1 MKPLKLLAALAAVC
15 CLCPALPAAAQEPV
29 SIYPVEESTPV
40 LREVI
45 AQENQIVKLY
55 DAPPGYAPERL
66 KEADFEKQGVRYHA
80 TDVLRVR
87 ENYKEERKLAAQTVT
102 VSHENKDAAPL
113 TPILDYELD
122 GFTGQ
127 LRLDYSSV
135 STTPSGTNRY
145 SYQVTDTREIAGLA
159 RNDTYAIPK
168 TAQKNGVS
176 LSLADVAWTSM
187 GDSYTAL
194 ATYTGTGYG
203 SHAAGYTTT
212 ASYVGEVRRE
222 TLESVTWQVVYEGEP
237 VPESPLGAYAFLG
250 AVAFLAGGA
259 VFLTIWSRRRKRH
272 IVVLGKEDGE

>member
-87 ENYKEERKLAAQTVT
+87 EIYKEERKLAAQTVT

-187 GDSYTAL
+187 GGSYTAL

>member
-1 MKPLKLLAALAAVC
+1 MKPLKLLVALAAVC
-15 CLCPALPAAAQEPV
+15 CLCPTLPAAAQEPV

-66 KEADFEKQGVRYHA
+66 KEADFEKHGVRYHA

-87 ENYKEERKLAAQTVT
+87 ENCKEECKLAAQTVT
-102 VSHENKDAAPL
+102 VSHENKDATTL
-113 TPILDYELD
+113 SPILDYELD

-135 STTPSGTNRY
+135 TTAPTGTNRY
-145 SYQVTDTREIAGLA
+145 SYQVTDTREIGGLA

-203 SHAAGYTTT
+203 SRAAGYTTT

-237 VPESPLGAYAFLG
+237 IPESPLGAYAFLG

-259 VFLTIWSRRRKRH
+259 VFLTIWSRRRKRP